1 MTLTQKE
8 AEAWQLNQLAAWA
21 DGGCLDILL
30 AKVLFPALPICLSQ
44 LPGSAIL
51 VWLSQVYEW

>member
-21 DGGCLDILL
+21 DGGCLDLLL
-30 AKVLFPALPICLSQ
+30 AKVLFPALPICLSCWEGKE
-44 LPGSAIL
+44 LARS
-51 VWLSQVYEW
+51 